1 LLSSAN
7 PLAPLVGL
15 VIVAAGAVLVSLAIA
30 GHVVGVAVA
39 GAVIV
44 YGIFVWQSRRL
55 ARFERSVENEGDE

>member
-30 GHVVGVAVA
+30 GHVVAVAVA
-39 GAVIV
+39 GAVIA

-55 ARFERSVENEGDE
+55 ARFERSVEDDDE